1 MAAKNDYQSSIAFIS
16 EDDTDEINEFMSIIP
31 HEDDENIHND
41 TIPTNIPI
49 LSLRNTVLFPHT
61 VIPITVSREMSTKLI
76 NDAYKADRKIG
87 VVAQISEE
95 IENPQEKD
103 IYKIGTV
110 AHIIKKIKLPDE
122 NTMIII
128 QGVQKFKINK
138 LVQKKPYM
146 RAEIEL
152 IEEEKVRMDK
162 KFNGMI
168 DAMKD
173 LSSQIIELSPNIPK
187 EANIALKNINS
198 PAYLINFIASNM
210 NTEVKEKQGVLEMN
224 NIRKKVMLILDY
236 LSKEHEMLKIKNE
249 IQDKVKTDI
258 DKQQRDFYLHQQL
271 KTIHEELGLNTPEQE
286 IEGFIQR
293 AEKKKWSKVAREIF
307 DKEIQKL
314 NRMNP
319 AAAEYSVIANYLELL
334 LDLPWEEYTEDNKDL
349 IEAQKILDKDHYGL
363 EKVKERILEY
373 LSVISLK
380 GDMKSPILCLYGPPG
395 VGKTSLG
402 KSIARSMGRKYIRMS
417 LGGLHDEAEIRG
429 HRKTYIGAMPGRI
442 IQSIKKA
449 KTSNPVI
456 VLDEIDKVGSDFKGD
471 PASAL
476 LEVLDPEQNSNFYDN
491 YLEMEY
497 DLSHVM
503 FVATANNLDS
513 IHPALRDRLEIIEL
527 NGYLMDEK
535 IHIAKDYLIP
545 KQREMHGLKARNF
558 KLPEKSLHNIIEYYT
573 RESGV
578 RGLEKKIAKLCR
590 FQAKSLLT
598 QEDFKPSLGVEKVN
612 NILGPKIFETDTYVG
627 DNLPGVISG
636 LAWTPAGGDVLYIET
651 SLSPGKGNIL
661 LTGKLGDVMK
671 ESAQL
676 AFTYLKSNYTSF
688 SIDPKIFSYWDV
700 HIHVPEG
707 AVPKEGPSAGIT
719 LLSALVSL
727 FTQRNAIPKI
737 AMTGELTLR
746 GVVLPVGGIKEKILA
761 AKRKG
766 INHIILCE
774 NNRKDVEDINPKYIE
789 GLRFSYVKR
798 AEDVIN
804 IALESKPIKNPI
816 NLNLT
821 DQQKQ
826 T

>member
-1 MAAKNDYQSSIAFIS
+1 MGSKKEYQDSIAFIS
-16 EDDTDEINEFMSIIP
+16 SDDPEDMNEFISILPNEEEDISSKNIP
-31 HEDDENIHND
+31 D
-41 TIPTNIPI
+41 TLPI
-49 LSLRNTVLFPHT
+49 LSLRNTVLFPNT
-61 VIPITVSREMSTKLI
+61 VIPITVSREMSVELI
-76 NDAYKADRKIG
+76 NDAYKGDRKIG
-87 VVAQISEE
+87 VVAQLSEDM
-95 IENPQEKD
+95 ENPGEED
-103 IYKIGTV
+103 IYKTGTV

-122 NTMIII
+122 NTMVII
-128 QGVQKFKINK
+128 QGVQKFEIQKM
-138 LVQKKPYM
+138 VQTEPYM
-146 RAEIEL
+146 KAEISI
-152 IEEEKVRMDK
+152 IEADKPSIDK
-162 KFNGMI
+162 KFKGMI
-168 DAMKD
+168 DAMKEI
-173 LSSQIIELSPNIPK
+173 SAQIIDLSPNIPK
-187 EANIALKNINS
+187 EANIALKNLNA
-198 PAYLINFIASNM
+198 PAYLMNFIASNM
-210 NTEVKEKQGVLEMN
+210 NVEVKDKQKILELHN
-224 NIRKKVMLILDY
+224 AKKKAMLILDY
-236 LSKEHEMLKIKNE
+236 LSKEIEMLKIKNE

-286 IEGFIQR
+286 LEDFIKR
-293 AEKKKWSKVAREIF
+293 AEKKKWSKEAKEVF

-319 AAAEYSVIANYLELL
+319 AAAEYSVIANYIELL
-334 LDLPWEEYTEDNKDL
+334 LALPWQEYTKDNKDL
-349 IEAQKILDKDHYGL
+349 NKAQDILDQDHYGL

-456 VLDEIDKVGSDFKGD
+456 VLDEIDKVGNDFKGD

-503 FVATANNLDS
+503 FVATANNLDT

-535 IHIAKDYLIP
+535 THIAKDYLIP
-545 KQREMHGLKARNF
+545 KQREMHGLKTKNF
-558 KLPEKSLHNIIEYYT
+558 KLPENSLQTIIDHYT

-590 FQAKSLLT
+590 YQTKSLLT
-598 QEDFKPSLGVEKVN
+598 QKDFKPTLGVAKVQ
-612 NILGPKIFETDTYVG
+612 NILGPKIFDTDTYVG
-627 DNLPGVISG
+627 DNLPGVVTG
-636 LAWTPAGGDVLYIET
+636 LAWTPSGGDVLYIET
-651 SLSPGKGNIL
+651 SLCPGKGNII

-676 AFTYLKSNYTSF
+676 AFTFLKSNYKTYG
-688 SIDPKIFSYWDV
+688 IDIKALAHWDV

-719 LLSALVSL
+719 LLTSLVSL
-727 FTQRNAIPKI
+727 FTQRNTKKNI

-746 GVVLPVGGIKEKILA
+746 GVVLPVGGVKEKILA
-761 AKRKG
+761 AKRRG
-766 INHIILCE
+766 INSIILCE
-774 NNRKDVEDINPKYIE
+774 NNRKDVEDINEKYVA
-789 GLRFSYVKR
+789 GLSFHYVKR
-798 AEDVIN
+798 AEQVIDF
-804 IALESKPIKNPI
+804 ALEDKQIKNPLQI
-816 NLNLT
+816 NSPELLP
-821 DQQKQ
+821 
-826 T
+826 